1 MKDTFYFSHDYN
13 ARQDFKIK
21 KLHRQHGSLGYGI
34 FWSLVEDLYNNANAL
49 PLDYDSMAY
58 EYKTDANLVKSVIH
72 DFGLF
77 TYSKEE
83 FGSLSVQKRLDER
96 AIKSQKA
103 RDSAHKRWSQVAE
116 IQTDDANALQTDSD
130 GNAIKKEI
138 EETKK
143 EIYVENEFSTPLQ
156 TLEQLYKTVNKNG
169 NDVSNFIIDYKPL
182 FPDPY
187 KDVWNI
193 FAERYSFAKVSKI
206 TSKRLTSLKN
216 RLKENEFDFI
226 EILKMSG
233 KSKGLTGASWFSFD
247 FLISN
252 DTNYIKVLEGKYLK
266 SFIDDKK
273 TFVKEIK
280 YGAQSKQ
287 LTPEQLKAMS
297 NG

>member
-1 MKDTFYFSHDYN
+1 MAENKKSFVMYADWLHTIRELTDDEAGKILKHLLSYVNDENPILEDRILKLVFEPIKLQLKRDLVKYEIIREKRSEAGKQGGLASGHSRSKDKQN
-13 ARQDFKIK
+13 EAN
-21 KLHRQHGSLGYGI
+21 
-34 FWSLVEDLYNNANAL
+34 EANAL
-49 PLDYDSMAY
+49 ETKQNEANEAVNDNVTVTVNDTDIKDSMSKDKSY
-58 EYKTDANLVKSVIH
+58 DEPSPENKYFIIPKDGKSV
-72 DFGLF
+72 
-77 TYSKEE
+77 SE
-83 FGSLSVQKRLDER
+83 FITQ
-96 AIKSQKA
+96 
-103 RDSAHKRWSQVAE
+103 
-116 IQTDDANALQTDSD
+116 
-130 GNAIKKEI
+130 
-138 EETKK
+138 
-143 EIYVENEFSTPLQ
+143 F
-156 TLEQLYKTVNKNG
+156 
-169 NDVSNFIIDYKPL
+169 KPT

-187 KDVWNI
+187 KTLWNI
-193 FAERYSFAKVSKI
+193 FAEKYSFAKVSKI

-273 TFVKEIK
+273 PFVKEIK